1 MRTLRTLVLVAGL
14 LVVAAAPA
22 AAAPPSTTTKDDAV
36 AAAQWLVAQVTPDG
50 FIASAPN
57 TPDYSATLQAVLA
70 LESAGVGQSQVTA
83 MLDYV
88 AAHLDAAV
96 QVSGVDAPGALAYLI
111 LGLEGAGLDP
121 TAFGTPPTDLVAR
134 LAATRHTSGTDTG
147 LYGSADPSFDGA
159 FRQGLALLALE
170 AAGTTPD
177 ATAVTWLANQQCA
190 NGLWTAYRADT
201 SVACPDVDAS
211 TFSGPDTNSTAL
223 ALLGLH
229 AAGDASPVTAGITA
243 LLGVRN
249 TDGGWGFLAAT
260 DANPT
265 DANSTGVVLIA
276 LRTIQGSVDPN
287 GAAALVTLQL
297 GCDLD
302 AADVG
307 AFRLPD
313 AFDPTHSPN
322 VLATV
327 QAIPGIADVAWPLHS
342 VAFDAAPVACSVAAT
357 TTTTTTSTTTTTT
370 TAVSDTTTSGQ
381 VGGSEL
387 PRTGSDSGPLVV
399 LAIFLVIAGSG
410 LVVAARRR
418 QRAR

>member
-14 LVVAAAPA
+14 LVVAATPA
-22 AAAPPSTTTKDDAV
+22 AAAPPSTTTKNDAV
-36 AAAQWLVAQVTPDG
+36 AAAQWLTTQVTSDG

-57 TPDYSATLQAVLA
+57 TPDYSATLQSVLA
-70 LESAGVGQSQVTA
+70 LEAAGVGQSQVTA
-83 MLDYV
+83 MLDYIG
-88 AAHLDAAV
+88 AHLDAAV

-111 LGLEGAGLDP
+111 LGLEGAGVDP
-121 TAFGTPPTDLVAR
+121 TAFGTPATDLVAR

-147 LYGSADPSFDGA
+147 LYGTADPSFDGA

-190 NGLWTAYRADT
+190 NGLWTAYRSDT
-201 SVACPDVDAS
+201 SVACPAVDAS

-229 AAGDASPVTAGITA
+229 AAGDASPVTAGTAA

-249 TDGGWGFLAAT
+249 SDGGWGFLAAT

-265 DANSTGVVLIA
+265 DANSTGVVLTA
-276 LRTIQGSVDPN
+276 LRTIDGSVDAN

-297 GCDLD
+297 GCDAD
-302 AADVG
+302 PADVG

-327 QAIPGIADVAWPLHS
+327 QAIPGIADVAWPLHA
-342 VAFDAAPVACSVAAT
+342 VTFDAAPVTCAAAPT
-357 TTTTTTSTTTTTT
+357 SSTTTTTIST
-370 TAVSDTTTSGQ
+370 TIAVSDTATTTSGQ
-381 VGGSEL
+381 VRGSEL

-399 LAIFLVIAGSG
+399 LAIVLVVAGSG

-418 QRAR
+418 LRER